1 MSNGVEEA
9 DGPMANGAATGQSA
23 DLHAHTAASD
33 GTTAPADLP
42 RLARQAGLAA
52 VAVTDHDTCAG
63 YPDALAAGY
72 PIGVRVVPG
81 VELSAVERGRDVHI
95 LGYFVSP
102 DDPVFAKRMGD
113 LRALREERIVAMVAC
128 LAARGVR
135 ITLADVQR
143 EAGGGALGRPHVAR
157 VLHRLGV
164 VDSVEQA
171 FSLYLGR
178 SGSCFVPKRS
188 PDVREAV
195 GWIAGAG
202 GVAVIA
208 HPTLIRDDSLLDH
221 IVACGARGI
230 EVFHPEHDA
239 AAVARYGRF
248 AKERGL
254 IVTGGSDFH
263 GVGASHRGQLGSI
276 AVAEEVVGRLE
287 EAAVRG
293 RRPGR

>member
-1 MSNGVEEA
+1 MEEV
-9 DGPMANGAATGQSA
+9 DGLMAESRAAGRSA

-63 YPDALAAGY
+63 YASACAAGAL
-72 PIGVRVVPG
+72 IGVRVVPG
-81 VELSAVERGRDVHI
+81 VELSAVERGRDVHM

-102 DDPVFAKRMGD
+102 DDPVFEKRMAG
-113 LRALREERIVAMVAC
+113 LCALREERIAVMVTR
-128 LAARGVR
+128 LAARGVG

-143 EAGGGALGRPHVAR
+143 EAGGGTLGRPHVAR
-157 VLHRLGV
+157 VLRRLGV
-164 VDSVEQA
+164 VDSVEEA
-171 FSLYLGR
+171 FALYIGR
-178 SGSCFVPKRS
+178 SGSCFVPKQA

-195 GWIAGAG
+195 GWITAAG

-208 HPTLIRDDSLLDH
+208 HPALIGDDSLLAD
-221 IVACGARGI
+221 IVLCGVRGI

-239 AAVARYGRF
+239 TAVARYGRF
-248 AKERGL
+248 AAERGL

-263 GVGASHRGQLGSI
+263 GVGASHGAQLGSI
-276 AVAEEVVGRLE
+276 AVGEDVVGRLE
-287 EAAVRG
+287 AAAVRG
-293 RRPGR
+293 PRP